1 MNAPWRRHPPDDAGE
16 TDLEYFSRRADINCR
31 SRLAFDGEPP
41 AALLDDESEIAF
53 IRVWLKRD
61 ADGKPATIFR
71 EIVFGDWGRA

>member
-1 MNAPWRRHPPDDAGE
+1 MNAHVPPMTDHFGE
-16 TDLEYFSRRADINCR
+16 TDFEYFSRRPDINSR
-31 SRLAFDGEPP
+31 NRLAFGGEPP

-71 EIVFGDWGRA
+71 EIIYGEWGTA